1 MRDKIA
7 QIHTNTQRKVIV
19 TSCTAENGTKL
30 HDCASAMVRSAARS
44 VPIGLYTTSLLGVVQ
59 YLNVSY
65 FQDLRGCMGVRNH
78 QAQAKVNDEEEEE
91 EDSKDEP
98 SDDDADSDED
108 FMKGFLFAPD
118 DIQDFIFALKD
129 DVHGIGY
136 RGLDSSRSILGGHVT
151 LFEEPVTS
159 KSRRQ
164 GIRGHVS

>member
-1 MRDKIA
+1 M
-7 QIHTNTQRKVIV
+7 
-19 TSCTAENGTKL
+19 
-30 HDCASAMVRSAARS
+30 
-44 VPIGLYTTSLLGVVQ
+44 Y
-59 YLNVSY
+59 
-65 FQDLRGCMGVRNH
+65 GCEKPPGPGEG
-78 QAQAKVNDEEEEE
+78 NDEEE

-164 GIRGHVS
+164 GIRGHVSWWYWSASTQKESNNII